1 MEIFNLPDLLE
12 SPKSFVNYIIND
24 RQYTFYFEWC
34 GDFALCTAFFV
45 ANNVNQ
51 YLFKGKPITI
61 DTNLIGRVYDKNIID
76 GYLIVMNAYG
86 ESIEPMQENFSSDY
100 QLVYFT
106 DEDIT
111 NAG

>member
-1 MEIFNLPDLLE
+1 MDIFNLPNLLE
-12 SPKSFVNYIIND
+12 NPKSFVNYVIND

-34 GDFALCTAFFV
+34 DDFALCTAFFV

-61 DTNLIGRVYDKNIID
+61 DTNLLSRVKDKNVIG
-76 GYLIVMNAYG
+76 GYLVVTNAYG
-86 ESIEPMQENFSSDY
+86 ERIEPLQENFSSDY

-106 DEDIT
+106 DEDIK
-111 NAG
+111 NGG